1 MNEVAM
7 AWQPRALGEAL
18 QSALHDGDRPGA
30 VAVIG
35 LVSETGKQ

>member
-18 QSALHDGDRPGA
+18 QRSLHNGDRPGA
-30 VAVIG
+30 VTVTG
-35 LVSETGKQ
+35 LVSEPGER